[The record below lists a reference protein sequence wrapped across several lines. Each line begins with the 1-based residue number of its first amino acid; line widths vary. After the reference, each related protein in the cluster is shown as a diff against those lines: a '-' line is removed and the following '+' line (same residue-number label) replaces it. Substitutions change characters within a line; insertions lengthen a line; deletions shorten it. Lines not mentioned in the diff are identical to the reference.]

1 MSILYGDKYFIVK
14 PKNSKNKQ
22 WDKPTSKDKQGDKPT
37 TKSKHPRMSEL
48 FGDESEDNTLGQERE
63 KQLCKASKFSDVYTD
78 KIQSFVKADVLLPE
92 EMSSLCSNLESLL
105 LYSGSKST
113 WNKHCSAWKLFE
125 NFCDSFNV
133 KFSLPISPELAK
145 AFVAWAVTKKN
156 LQSST
161 VKSYISSTWPTHLL
175 TSQIAILTRIHV

>member
-1 MSILYGDKYFIVK
+1 
-14 PKNSKNKQ
+14 
-22 WDKPTSKDKQGDKPT
+22 
-37 TKSKHPRMSEL
+37 MSEL

-105 LYSGSKST
+105 LYSASKST

-125 NFCDSFNV
+125 NFCDSYNV
-133 KFSLPISPELAK
+133 KFSLPISPELAR
-145 AFVAWAVTKKN
+145 AFVTWAVIKKN

-161 VKSYISSTWPTHLL
+161 VKSYISSLNVAHTLANKPNCNLNSDPCVKMALKGASNIFSLANT
-175 TSQIAILTRIHV
+175 VK